1 MTALR
6 PSRVVIDL
14 AALRHNVRL
23 LRRRI
28 GPSVKLY
35 AVCKGDAYG
44 CGAVAVARVCEEER
58 ADAIAVGDPE
68 DAITIRAAGI
78 RLPMLA
84 YGVTDPQLAGEMAKL
99 GVIVTI
105 FDHDGLAA
113 YGSAGSEVD
122 AFLELDCGFGRLGFT
137 PADIDA
143 VAGELLRTP
152 SIRLRGLYT
161 HLAAVDDPVAV
172 AGQMTLFADMAAAL
186 QAQGV
191 NPPERMVA
199 SSRVI
204 AAYPHL
210 NLNAVNPGR
219 ALYGLL
225 EGRYAQDLE
234 VRPVI
239 SGIES
244 RIIQVK
250 DLAPGM
256 RMGYGGADPR
266 PGSPIRAAVVPI
278 GFAGGFP
285 RNFTDGYILVHG
297 RRAPIIGMMSM
308 EHTLVDVSDIAG
320 ARVGDEV
327 VLLGRQGSAEVTPAD
342 LAAMTGLEALEILPR
357 LARGLPRA
365 YADVAPDPSTLAS
378 GS

>member
-1 MTALR
+1 MTVLR
-6 PSRVVIDL
+6 PTRVVIDL

-23 LRRRI
+23 LRKRI

-44 CGAVAVARVCEEER
+44 CGAVAVARVCEEEG
-58 ADAIAVGDPE
+58 ADAIAVGDPD
-68 DAITIRAAGI
+68 DAVAVRAAGI

-84 YGVTDPQLAGEMAKL
+84 YGVTDPLLAGEMAKL

-113 YGSAGSEVD
+113 YGRIGAEIY

-143 VAGELLRTP
+143 VASELLRMP
-152 SIRLRGLYT
+152 SVRLRGLYT
-161 HLAAVDDPVAV
+161 HLAAVDDPAAV
-172 AGQMTLFADMAAAL
+172 AGQMTRFADMAVAL
-186 QAQGV
+186 RSRGL

-210 NLNAVNPGR
+210 DLNAVNPGR

-225 EGRYAQDLE
+225 EGRYADELR

-239 SGIES
+239 CSVES

-250 DLAPGM
+250 DLEPGM

-285 RNFTDGYILVHG
+285 RNFRDGTILVRS

-308 EHTLVDVSDIAG
+308 EHTLIDVTDIAG
-320 ARVGDEV
+320 TRVGDEA
-327 VLLGRQGSAEVTPAD
+327 VLLGRQGSAEITPGD
-342 LAAMTGLEALEILPR
+342 LATMTGLEILEILPR

-365 YADVAPDPSTLAS
+365 YVDVGSDGPRSAS